1 MSYLPKAEQSLW
13 RKRLQHAYQRA
24 TYQEARSALQALH
37 QELQERNQSAAASLA
52 EGLEETLTL
61 HQLGV
66 FALLGRSL
74 KTTNCLESVNALI
87 EQRCGKVDAWKN
99 SDQRHRWLA
108 TALLDIEP
116 RLNRVQGF
124 KHLLKL
130 RQALTRELN
139 LNTTGDESQRAAL
152 IM

>member
-1 MSYLPKAEQSLW
+1 MGIE
-13 RKRLQHAYQRA
+13 RLQPLWFLPAA
-24 TYQEARSALQALH
+24 PTSQEARSALNVLH
-37 QELQERNQSAAASLA
+37 QELQGCNQSAAASLA

-87 EQRCGKVDAWKN
+87 EERCGKVDAWKN
-99 SDQRHRWLA
+99 SNQRHRWLA

-116 RLNRVQGF
+116 RLNRVQDYR
-124 KHLLKL
+124 HLPKL
-130 RQALTRELN
+130 RQALIRELA
-139 LNTTGDESQRAAL
+139 LNTTGDESKRAA
-152 IM
+152 